1 MNAGRGLRRLGRVIV
16 HNWPL
21 KLGAVILAT
30 LMFAG
35 LVASQDSNT
44 YPGPIPVF
52 VENQPPDTVLTNQL
66 RDVEQIR
73 YLAPAEVGNLRAE
86 DFQAT
91 VDLADVAPDGN
102 PVTVRVNVTAVDP
115 RVTILE
121 VRPRSIQVILDQKIS
136 KEVPVVVDLSEPP
149 EGLEIGEVTVSPEV
163 VTVTGPSA
171 QVNLVVAARVSAT
184 IDASA
189 VNVDRDVQP
198 DPVDESGEVVTN
210 VDLDPGLVNIKVPVY
225 ENLQNRTVPVNPTV
239 TGTPGAGFRIS
250 SVEVAPLVVTVEGD
264 LDQLQALVAAD
275 TAPVTVSGATRD
287 VTAEVAYAL
296 PTGVTPVGAQTAR
309 VTVHIQPVTETRT
322 FTAGLRLDGRQPD
335 LLYELSETQVLLT
348 LYGSSADLDRLDTSP
363 LVISLNVAALEPGV
377 NEVPVVPSLPSA
389 ITVAAISPE
398 TVTVTVTPRPTPT
411 PSPGTSG
418 EPNPGV
424 SAPANPA
431 PSPGPSPTPA
441 A

>member
-1 MNAGRGLRRLGRVIV
+1 
-16 HNWPL
+16 
-21 KLGAVILAT
+21 
-30 LMFAG
+30 
-35 LVASQDSNT
+35 
-44 YPGPIPVF
+44 
-52 VENQPPDTVLTNQL
+52 
-66 RDVEQIR
+66 
-73 YLAPAEVGNLRAE
+73 
-86 DFQAT
+86 
-91 VDLADVAPDGN
+91 
-102 PVTVRVNVTAVDP
+102 
-115 RVTILE
+115 
-121 VRPRSIQVILDQKIS
+121 
-136 KEVPVVVDLSEPP
+136 
-149 EGLEIGEVTVSPEV
+149 
-163 VTVTGPSA
+163 
-171 QVNLVVAARVSAT
+171 
-184 IDASA
+184 
-189 VNVDRDVQP
+189 
-198 DPVDESGEVVTN
+198 
-210 VDLDPGLVNIKVPVY
+210 
-225 ENLQNRTVPVNPTV
+225 VPVNPTV

-275 TAPVTVSGATRD
+275 TAPVAVSGATRD
-287 VTAEVAYAL
+287 VTAEVAYLL

-335 LLYELSETQVLLT
+335 LLYELSETRVLLT

-377 NEVPVVPSLPSA
+377 NDVPVVPSLPSA

-398 TVTVTVTPRPTPT
+398 TVTVTVTPRATPT

-418 EPNPGV
+418 EPGPGA

>member
-1 MNAGRGLRRLGRVIV
+1 VKPGRGLRRLGAVIV

-91 VDLADVAPDGN
+91 VDLADVVPDGN
-102 PVTVRVNVTAVDP
+102 PVTVRVNVAAVDP

-149 EGLEIGEVTVSPEV
+149 EGLEIGEVTVAPEV

-198 DPVDESGEVVTN
+198 DPVDASGEVVTN

-275 TAPVTVSGATRD
+275 TAPVAVSGATRD

-296 PTGVTPVGAQTAR
+296 PTGVTPVGTQTAR

-335 LLYELSETQVLLT
+335 LLYELSETRVLLT

-377 NEVPVVPSLPSA
+377 NDVPVVPSLPSA

-398 TVTVTVTPRPTPT
+398 TVTVTVTPRATPT

-418 EPNPGV
+418 EPGPGA